1 MRLPYYDLARDN
13 QSLCQSSTHLTI
25 PLSFANDALCRNR
38 GRRRKQLW
46 SLRAR
51 PSGMCRSSGE
61 ALRQQPDAVRELRA
75 ASWVELTATCRLTRS
90 LPFPVLTSTSVPNP
104 HAEAAAVIA
113 VIVIV
118 DGEYQTT
125 IGGDGSV

>member
-1 MRLPYYDLARDN
+1 MNLLLSVNN
-13 QSLCQSSTHLTI
+13 QT
-25 PLSFANDALCRNR
+25 PFANCE
-38 GRRRKQLW
+38 RRLGQ
-46 SLRAR
+46 S
-51 PSGMCRSSGE
+51 
-61 ALRQQPDAVRELRA
+61 
-75 ASWVELTATCRLTRS
+75 LTATCRLTRS
-90 LPFPVLTSTSVPNP
+90 LPLPVLTSTSVPNP